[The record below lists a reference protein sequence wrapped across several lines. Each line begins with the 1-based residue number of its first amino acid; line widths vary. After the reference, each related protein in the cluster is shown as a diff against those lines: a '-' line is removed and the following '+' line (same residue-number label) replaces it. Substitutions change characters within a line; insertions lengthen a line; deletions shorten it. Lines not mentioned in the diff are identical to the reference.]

1 MRRPVL
7 VKCVEVCLVMI
18 IPEDLPE
25 PPDQVFMLVT
35 PAHMLTKLHWEIYS
49 LRKALS
55 EKPEHIGHTHAPA
68 YCAFNCA
75 VTAWHLADW
84 VWKGSS
90 EDRRAN
96 ILALLGTTAGN
107 DRRDFG
113 KFQTAIRS
121 RSRALH
127 VCRQLATGSKH
138 MTVTDYPDP
147 NVRAEMRW
155 ETEAARVGGM
165 RAGDPLAVF
174 RYRLVVLDKGVE
186 RAAVDVFADAFR
198 DWERF
203 LGEWFFIEGGPVPA
217 RNREPRPE

>member
-1 MRRPVL
+1 MVFML
-7 VKCVEVCLVMI
+7 
-18 IPEDLPE
+18 EDLPE
-25 PPDQVFMLVT
+25 LPDQVFMLAT

-84 VWKGSS
+84 VWKAAS
-90 EDRRAN
+90 EVQRVD
-96 ILALLGTTAGN
+96 ILRLLGMPAGN
-107 DRRDFG
+107 DRKDFG

-127 VCRQLATGSKH
+127 ICRQLATGSKH
-138 MTVTDYPDP
+138 MTVTHYPDP

-155 ETEAARVGGM
+155 ETEAHG
-165 RAGDPLAVF
+165 
-174 RYRLVVLDKGVE
+174 
-186 RAAVDVFADAFR
+186 
-198 DWERF
+198 
-203 LGEWFFIEGGPVPA
+203 
-217 RNREPRPE
+217 